1 MRPILVITVIAV
13 LCCPV
18 MQAHAQA
25 PNIASNYQVLGM
37 FVKNALTALN
47 HGNLTGNYTVL
58 RDLGSPAFREKNTP
72 ADLAQIFAEH
82 RKQKYDLSPILVSE
96 PQFTD
101 PPAEISS
108 GRLKL
113 VGFFPTQPQAVRF
126 AIVYQRTEKGWSIDE
141 VAVAMVSVG
150 AIQQTAAPVA
160 LPVTQAQHQQP

>member
-1 MRPILVITVIAV
+1 MRQILALTVVAV
-13 LCCPV
+13 LGCLSLQV
-18 MQAHAQA
+18 HAQS

-72 ADLAQIFAEH
+72 ADLALIFAEH

-96 PQFTD
+96 PQFTEQ
-101 PPAEISS
+101 PIETKP

-126 AIVYQRTEKGWSIDE
+126 AIVYQRTEKGWGIDE
-141 VAVAMVSVG
+141 VSVAMMPVA
-150 AIQQTAAPVA
+150 AIQQTVAPE
-160 LPVTQAQHQQP
+160 PVTQVQYQQP